1 MGQDVKRA
9 LRPSTN
15 KFPALM
21 SVKTVQLATTSPTKL
36 RLATAAYVI
45 TDHTQLATSR
55 PHFANRAA
63 WKPRLYARA
72 IAAAEGAV
80 PVVLAPAVRLLAA
93 ALISMIAL
101 MSMGAISVR
110 RRTRWHML

>member
-1 MGQDVKRA
+1 MQPVAAGGAPRESSRAKLATLDVQAVLPVALCRRLQDLFPRNTARARQATNEMGQDVKRA

-55 PHFANRAA
+55 PHFANHVA
-63 WKPRLYARA
+63 
-72 IAAAEGAV
+72 
-80 PVVLAPAVRLLAA
+80 
-93 ALISMIAL
+93 
-101 MSMGAISVR
+101 
-110 RRTRWHML
+110 